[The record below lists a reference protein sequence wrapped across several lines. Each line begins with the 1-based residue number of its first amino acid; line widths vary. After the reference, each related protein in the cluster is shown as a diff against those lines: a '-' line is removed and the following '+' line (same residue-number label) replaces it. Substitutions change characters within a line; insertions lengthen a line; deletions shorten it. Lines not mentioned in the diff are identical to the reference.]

1 MTLFVQN
8 CQNFAAFRRQQK
20 FFSGFVFYS
29 PLSPSERRNLFSPMG
44 VQKPL
49 PPAEIWLIPLPVADP
64 TPTYVFTTVLRN
76 IVNIFLNVDLSS
88 PHIVQLSLSLF
99 RFELRTTVDFRLM
112 VSIDTAYNRDS
123 MIWVVVV
130 KDSLT
135 SALNKACADIPLDRF
150 VFPKRIARQA
160 CT

>member
-1 MTLFVQN
+1 ML
-8 CQNFAAFRRQQK
+8 
-20 FFSGFVFYS
+20 
-29 PLSPSERRNLFSPMG
+29 
-44 VQKPL
+44 
-49 PPAEIWLIPLPVADP
+49 
-64 TPTYVFTTVLRN
+64 
-76 IVNIFLNVDLSS
+76 
-88 PHIVQLSLSLF
+88 
-99 RFELRTTVDFRLM
+99 
-112 VSIDTAYNRDS
+112 SIDTAYNRDS